1 MALEKEQQFPNL
13 YHNVPKAKPLCY
25 IIIIFFISGYNLA
38 NAKSLNQAVKDAISN
53 SKELKAQEYYLKSAK
68 STKNEA
74 YSEFLPEVS
83 ASLQYGEKKND
94 SLQNSDQF
102 EDEENQTFS
111 ISQPLFQGFGG
122 VFKLNQGKN
131 SYLSSLNSYE
141 KFKHE
146 LILKT
151 INIYLSLYKARKD
164 LEIVGENKD
173 LHEKILDRI
182 SMRKN
187 LISESEQMDYEINY
201 ANSLSLLEET
211 NSNLDQ
217 AISDYRILVGNLDDG
232 LSLPQIEDVDLD
244 SLKILTEKIESHPLV
259 KEKHHAYL
267 ASKANSKIALSEFS
281 PKANL
286 VAQAREEKDVVY
298 LGGDD
303 LETKSIYVD
312 ISIPIFQKGLE
323 YSRLSKSKNEEEA
336 KRYEYLHAKEQ
347 ILEELKKALRDY
359 KSKKQIFESKER
371 IFKLTEK
378 QYQKQKTNFDYGKAD
393 SISFHQSHI
402 KYNEAKITRLEAEIA
417 MLISYYKLKIL
428 VGEFE
433 T

>member
-1 MALEKEQQFPNL
+1 M
-13 YHNVPKAKPLCY
+13 
-25 IIIIFFISGYNLA
+25 
-38 NAKSLNQAVKDAISN
+38 
-53 SKELKAQEYYLKSAK
+53 
-68 STKNEA
+68 
-74 YSEFLPEVS
+74 
-83 ASLQYGEKKND
+83 
-94 SLQNSDQF
+94 
-102 EDEENQTFS
+102 
-111 ISQPLFQGFGG
+111 
-122 VFKLNQGKN
+122 
-131 SYLSSLNSYE
+131 NSYE
-141 KFKHE
+141 KFKQE

-151 INIYLSLYKARKD
+151 ISRYLSLYKARKD
-164 LEIVGENKD
+164 LEIVGENKE

-201 ANSLSLLEET
+201 VNSLSLLEEK

-217 AISDYRILVGNLDDG
+217 AISDYRILVGNLDEG
-232 LSLPQIEDVDLD
+232 LSLPQIEKVDLD

-323 YSRLSKSKNEEEA
+323 YSRLSKSRNEEEA
-336 KRYEYLHAKEQ
+336 KKYEYLHAKEQ
-347 ILEELKKALRDY
+347 ISEELKKALKDY

-417 MLISYYKLKIL
+417 MLISYYKLQIL
-428 VGEFE
+428 VGEFKS
-433 T
+433 